1 MDIVKGIFETLGE
14 IVTEFVTLLVSI
26 FENVVKLFWTPAAEG
41 ATGGQLTVLGV
52 FLLIGLGTSL
62 VIWGFNFIRSL
73 IRIRRG

>member
-14 IVTEFVTLLVSI
+14 IVSEFVTLLVSI
-26 FENVVKLFWTPAAEG
+26 FENVVKLFWTPAAGEG
-41 ATGGQLTVLGV
+41 AGGQLTVLGV